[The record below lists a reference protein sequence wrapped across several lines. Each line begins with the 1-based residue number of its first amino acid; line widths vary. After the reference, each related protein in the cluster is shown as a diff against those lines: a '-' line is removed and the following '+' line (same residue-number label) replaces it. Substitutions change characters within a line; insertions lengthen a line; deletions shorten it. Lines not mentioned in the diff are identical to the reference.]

1 MSAYPAEVS
10 IGANYR
16 TDISPSVLPSDNSH
30 IKIHTTFGEV
40 TTNFSSWLP
49 PAPGIEVS
57 PMFTDSLI
65 KTVEINK
72 FNFNALIPSDA
83 ELQSAVT
90 SAAEQ
95 LALRFGIGVV
105 AAEAILLAGASLYR
119 RDRPSAR
126 QIATGAVASALAF
139 GTIAGQIAL
148 NYQPEHYS
156 TFTVNGAL
164 ASVYDSRGLLSDL
177 SARSQQ
183 MDPFITS
190 LLTISNEIQ
199 KKVVSPESDK
209 PIAAKILLV
218 SDIHGVDQYAMMRKI
233 IVEQGITAVID
244 SGDLDNFG
252 FAEEIDASGLAVGIE
267 SLGVPYIF
275 TGGNHDS
282 NSPNG
287 NAVLT
292 RLAQIKN
299 VILLQPSPTTY
310 TIANVDGITIAGLND
325 PLYYSSDPSTNDKR
339 QAVATDL
346 FNQTFADQP
355 TPDIVVA
362 HEPSAV
368 EAIKIDGGVKING
381 HMHQA
386 ALNGNRIQ
394 VGSFTGGGLF
404 HHTPNDSDGISTE
417 PQYAFD
423 VLTIDTSCGLQSLAR
438 FAFRSVLQG
447 EPQYDSV
454 AYINGAQIWPRPN
467 DNRTCSPEQEV
478 THSTIAAKKD
488 DQKAAPPVAVGPTT
502 IPSYIYSPQATPS
515 AK

>member
-1 MSAYPAEVS
+1 MGAYPAEVS

-16 TDISPSVLPSDNSH
+16 ADISPSILPSDGSH

-40 TTNFSSWLP
+40 TTSFDSWLP

-57 PMFTDSLI
+57 PIFTDSLI
-65 KTVEINK
+65 KTVEVNK

-83 ELQSAVT
+83 ELQSAVS

-95 LALRFGIGVV
+95 LALRFGIGAI

-119 RDRPSAR
+119 QSHPDAR
-126 QIATGAVASALAF
+126 QIATGVVAGALAF
-139 GTIAGQIAL
+139 GTIAGQTAL

-164 ASVYDSRGLLSDL
+164 ASIYDNRGLLTDI

-190 LLTISNEIQ
+190 LLTISGEIQ
-199 KKVVSPESDK
+199 QKVASPESDK

-244 SGDLDNFG
+244 SGDLVNFG
-252 FAEEIDASGLAVGIE
+252 FAEEIDASGLAAGIE

-275 TGGNHDS
+275 AGGNHDS

-287 NAVLT
+287 YAVLT

-299 VILLQPSPTTY
+299 VILLQPRPATY
-310 TIANVDGITIAGLND
+310 TVANVDGVTIAGLND
-325 PLYYSSDPSTNDKR
+325 PLYYGSDPGTNDKR
-339 QAVATDL
+339 QTATTDL

-368 EAIKIDGGVKING
+368 EAIKKAVVKING

-386 ALNGNRIQ
+386 YLDISNKRIQ

-404 HHTPNDSDGISTE
+404 HHTPDDGKISTE
-417 PQYAFD
+417 PPYAFD

-454 AYINGAQIWPRPN
+454 AYINGDQIWPKPN
-467 DNRTCSPEQEV
+467 DNRTCSPEQGV
-478 THSTIAAKKD
+478 TQSTIPAKKD
-488 DQKAAPPVAVGPTT
+488 DQKAAPPIAVGPTT

-515 AK
+515 GK